1 VLNTC
6 VREGDLMARIG
17 GDEFAIVCVDT
28 PLSGASSIA
37 DEVRRC
43 IAESSFGVTASFGVC
58 AATAP
63 ETPDALLARA
73 DALLYRA
80 KHGGRNR
87 VIAE

>member
-1 VLNTC
+1 
-6 VREGDLMARIG
+6 
-17 GDEFAIVCVDT
+17 
-28 PLSGASSIA
+28 
-37 DEVRRC
+37 VRRC

-63 ETPDALLARA
+63 ETPDVLLARA